1 MDLPE
6 NRRFVTLSPTYMNE
20 SAPGSAPAANKHRW
34 VILAL
39 LFFATTINY
48 IDRSILSLLKPMLDS
63 ELKWTNEDF
72 GKLTAAFQ
80 GAYALGLLGFGWF
93 IDRFGVKIGYS
104 VSIFFWSLAAAAHA
118 MVGSVTGFRWV
129 RLGLG
134 LGEGGNFPAAIKT
147 VAQWFPRG
155 ERAFANAL
163 FNSGSNIGSVLAP
176 AIILPMAVAWGWR
189 STFIFAGLLGIVWLF
204 FWFPLFREAPVV
216 EGEEEPKE
224 KVAWVRLLGT
234 RQAWAYMVAKF
245 LTDPVWWFYL
255 TWLPDYFKKEQ
266 HLDLK
271 SSILPL
277 VTLYS
282 IVTVLSIL
290 AGWVVKKL
298 AADGHDIVKV
308 RKVSMFIFAVCSLP
322 IFFVRG
328 LGMWEAVLLIAF
340 AASAHQAWSASLYAT
355 VSDTF
360 PKQAISSVSG
370 LGGFVGSLGGM
381 AFPIIAGKLLD
392 SDPVNGYGMLFSICA
407 FAYVLAFALHHIL
420 VPKLEMANLGTD
432 ESGASYSIA
441 SMVLSTLGLAALFVS
456 FSEGAV
462 GKMAFGG
469 LLLTIAGLVFSKMG
483 EKSEKGDLAG
493 AATLIGYVGL
503 LLSTYIFGPM
513 AWAWLVG

>member
-1 MDLPE
+1 MK
-6 NRRFVTLSPTYMNE
+6 E
-20 SAPGSAPAANKHRW
+20 SAPGSAPAVSKHRW

-48 IDRSILSLLKPMLDS
+48 IDRSILSLLKPMLDDQFRWS
-63 ELKWTNEDF
+63 NEEF
-72 GKLTAAFQ
+72 GRLTAAFQ

-104 VSIFFWSLAAAAHA
+104 ASILFWSLAAAAHA
-118 MVGSVTGFRWV
+118 LVGSVTGFRWA

-189 STFIFAGLLGIVWLF
+189 STFIFAGILGIVWLF

-216 EGEEEPKE
+216 DGEEEPTE

-298 AADGHDIVKV
+298 AAAGHDIVKV

-381 AFPIIAGKLLD
+381 AFPIVAGKLLD
-392 SDPVNGYGMLFSICA
+392 ADPVNGYGILFSICA

-441 SMVLSTLGLAALFVS
+441 SMVLSTLGLAALFIS
-456 FSEGAV
+456 FSEGVA
-462 GKMAFGG
+462 GRMAFGG
-469 LLLTIAGLVFSKMG
+469 LLFAIAGLVFSKMG

-503 LLSTYIFGPM
+503 LFSAYIFGPM

>member
-1 MDLPE
+1 MK
-6 NRRFVTLSPTYMNE
+6 E
-20 SAPGSAPAANKHRW
+20 SANGTVPAASNHRW

-48 IDRSILSLLKPMLDS
+48 VDRQILALLKPMLDL
-63 ELKWTNEDF
+63 ELKWTNEQY
-72 GKLTAAFQ
+72 GIVNAAFQ

-93 IDRFGVKIGYS
+93 IDRFGVKIGYA
-104 VSIFFWSLAAAAHA
+104 VSILAWSAAAACHA
-118 MVGSVTGFRWV
+118 LVGSVTGFRWA
-129 RLGLG
+129 RMALG

-163 FNSGSNIGSVLAP
+163 FNSGTNIGAVIAP
-176 AIILPMAVAWGWR
+176 AVILPMAAAYGWR
-189 STFIFAGLLGIVWLF
+189 STFVFAGLLGVVWLF
-204 FWFPLFREAPVV
+204 FWIPMFREAPVV
-216 EGEEEPKE
+216 EGEEEPTE

-255 TWLPDYFKKEQ
+255 IWLPDYFKKEQ

-271 SSILPL
+271 GSMLPL
-277 VTLYS
+277 VVLYS
-282 IVTVLSIL
+282 IVTVLSIF
-290 AGWVVKKL
+290 AGWLVKRL
-298 AADGHDIVKV
+298 AESGHDIVKV
-308 RKVSMFIFAVCSLP
+308 RKVSMLIFALCSLP

-355 VSDTF
+355 ISDTF
-360 PKQAISSVSG
+360 PKQAVASVSG

-381 AFPIIAGKLLD
+381 AFPIIAGRLLD
-392 SDPVNGYGMLFSICA
+392 ADPVNGYGLLFSICA

-420 VPKLEMANLGTD
+420 VPKLEMATLGTD
-432 ESGASYSIA
+432 ENGASYSIA
-441 SMVLSTLGLAALFVS
+441 SMVLSTLGLTALFLS
-456 FSEGAV
+456 FSEGSI
-462 GKMAFGG
+462 GKMAVGG
-469 LLLTIAGLVFSKMG
+469 LLLSIAGLVFSKMG
-483 EKSEKGDLAG
+483 EKSEKGDLAK
-493 AATLIGYVGL
+493 AATLIGYVSL
-503 LLSTYIFGPM
+503 ILSIFIFGPM